1 MRQNHLF
8 FVFMQV
14 FYLQMIFSATKQ
26 REIFF
31 LAGPMIVVGQDFFYR
46 RNSVSSLQ
54 EIHKIERRSHDPSVR
69 TAAPA
74 RPGTLGPSRL

>member
-31 LAGPMIVVGQDFFYR
+31 LGGPMIVVGQDFFYR
-46 RNSVSSLQ
+46 TKSVSSLQ
-54 EIHKIERRSHDPSVR
+54 EIHKIERRSHDPSV
-69 TAAPA
+69 
-74 RPGTLGPSRL
+74 